1 MATEAARKRRKV
13 ASARIARIDSPRRS
27 SAAGLRVP
35 SGRAT
40 RATTPKTAEVS
51 ASPRKS
57 QKKER
62 SARNPAAAGPKAN
75 PALMARRYKAK
86 AVTRCCGGTRSA
98 SSAPLAGRY
107 ISAVNPARPVNNMI
121 RARWRACERSSRVAA
136 AENMEMAIAVRR
148 PRRSA
153 SWPPTAEAARLPNP

>member
-13 ASARIARIDSPRRS
+13 ASARIARADSPRRS

-40 RATTPKTAEVS
+40 RATTPKTADVS

-62 SARNPAAAGPKAN
+62 
-75 PALMARRYKAK
+75 
-86 AVTRCCGGTRSA
+86 
-98 SSAPLAGRY
+98 AGRKPAGGGPEEVGEQGAACR
-107 ISAVNPARPVNNMI
+107 AVHFRGQPGQ
-121 RARWRACERSSRVAA
+121 SRQQHDQGQV
-136 AENMEMAIAVRR
+136 
-148 PRRSA
+148 
-153 SWPPTAEAARLPNP
+153 ARLREEQQGGGGREHGDGNRRAPPQPVR